1 MEFRTFSVG
10 EVAAP
15 QARRHVLTMADA
27 ELIHRCQ
34 QGDHA
39 AFEELVK
46 RSERRVYGL
55 IYQIVRSTN
64 DVEDIA
70 QEVFTKLFF
79 SLPQFRL
86 DASFDAWLYR
96 IAVNQCYDYLRR
108 RKRNPQVTQAD
119 LSEEEAAFFESDESV
134 TLARPADISKRMELR
149 QLAENLLSALPPK
162 ERSLLILKEIE
173 QFSIEELASIFKT
186 SKSAIKLRLFRA
198 RNHLKAVYEKSKKRK

>member
-1 MEFRTFSVG
+1 
-10 EVAAP
+10 
-15 QARRHVLTMADA
+15 MADA

-134 TLARPADISKRMELR
+134 TLARPADISKRMEIK

-173 QFSIEELASIFKT
+173 QLSIEELASIFKT

>member
-1 MEFRTFSVG
+1 MV
-10 EVAAP
+10 
-15 QARRHVLTMADA
+15 DA

-34 QGDHA
+34 QGDQA